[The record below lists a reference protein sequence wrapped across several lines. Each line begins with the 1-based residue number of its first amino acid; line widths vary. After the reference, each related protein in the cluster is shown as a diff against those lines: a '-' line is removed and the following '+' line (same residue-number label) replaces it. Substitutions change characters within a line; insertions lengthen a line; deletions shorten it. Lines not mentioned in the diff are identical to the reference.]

1 MFQTNVARRL
11 AEGMR
16 MLPALATAK
25 PPERKLDTLRAVVH
39 DLRNLFAVV
48 SSAKS
53 LLDRPLIERTKAI
66 LVDASEGVP

>member
-1 MFQTNVARRL
+1 
-11 AEGMR
+11 

-25 PPERKLDTLRAVVH
+25 PPERKLDTLRAAVH

-66 LVDASEGVP
+66 LVDASEGVH